1 MGGPRGGTNPL
12 EARTKRAA
20 ATCRKRAC
28 TNIRVMNTNRRQL
41 ILAGTALGLA
51 PWQPAFGA
59 ALPEPLDGQWP
70 DPDRARTL
78 PWRLRLPAGAGPW
91 PLVLHSHGLGGSRE
105 GGAVWGRAWAEAG
118 LAVLHLQHPG
128 SDSEVL
134 RSGLRQ
140 LRQAASPEQLLA
152 RVQDVR
158 SVLDQCARRAAA
170 SEAPWAALRLD
181 AVGLSGHSF
190 GAVTTQAVAG
200 QRFPAGAPLDDL
212 RPRAFIAFSPSL
224 PRGGQRTPQQAFGA
238 ITRPLLAVTGSHD
251 GDPFGQGDSR
261 DNGEPRARVY
271 DGLPPGQRALLWLDG
286 ADHMTFGGG
295 TPRRVPSV
303 GPFQRIG
310 AAAEQEP
317 RHHAL
322 VARLT
327 TLWWRAQLLGD
338 ADAAAALR
346 QPQALG
352 PGDRWVLG

>member
-1 MGGPRGGTNPL
+1 MGGPHGGTKPPPVP
-12 EARTKRAA
+12 TKQAA

-28 TNIRVMNTNRRQL
+28 AKMQAMDTHRRHL
-41 ILAGTALGLA
+41 MLASAALGLA
-51 PWQPAFGA
+51 PWQTALGA
-59 ALPEPLDGQWP
+59 ALPEPLDGQWS
-70 DPDRARTL
+70 DPDRTRTV
-78 PWRLRLPAGAGPW
+78 PWRLRLPAGPGPW
-91 PLVLHSHGLGGSRE
+91 PLVQHSHGLGGSRE
-105 GGAVWGRAWAEAG
+105 GGAVWGQAWAEAG

-128 SDSEVL
+128 SDSVVV
-134 RSGLRQ
+134 RSGMRQ
-140 LRQAASPEQLLA
+140 LRQAASPDQLLA

-170 SEAPWAALRLD
+170 GEAPWAALRLD

-190 GAVTTQAVAG
+190 GAVTAQAVAG
-200 QRFPAGAPLDDL
+200 QRFPTGAPLDDA

-224 PRGGQRTPQQAFGA
+224 PRGGARTPQQTFGA
-238 ITRPLLAVTGSHD
+238 ITRPFLAVTGSHD

-261 DNGEPRARVY
+261 ETGEPRARVY

-286 ADHMTFGGG
+286 ADHVSFGGG

-317 RHHAL
+317 RHQAL

-327 TLWWRAQLLGD
+327 SLWWRAQLLGD

-352 PGDRWVLG
+352 PGDRWVMG